1 MTDSDSQT
9 KSQRRGPFW
18 QAAILVLVGF
28 VLWGLLVGPAWLL
41 AGQDGLAGLT
51 VAAAICLLAGV
62 PILFFVGLL
71 SNSQSMLPL
80 LGSVLRLVFVFCG
93 CLAVLEFMPAWG
105 FREFLIWLI
114 IFYFVLLVVE
124 TVFILQGLKVDFSS
138 NGSDSSVQA

>member
-1 MTDSDSQT
+1 MITSESQA
-9 KSQRRGPFW
+9 KSQSRGPFW
-18 QAAILVLVGF
+18 QAAILGLVGV
-28 VLWGLLVGPAWLL
+28 VLWGLLAGPAWLL
-41 AGQDGLAGLT
+41 AGQDGLVGLT

-62 PILFFVGLL
+62 PILLFVGLL

-93 CLAVLEFMPAWG
+93 CLTVLELMPAWG

-124 TVFILQGLKVDFSS
+124 TAFILRGLKVD
-138 NGSDSSVQA
+138 SDSGNSDNSVQA